1 MTKSQPTN
9 PSKGIVP
16 ASGMRAT
23 LHAVSF
29 WVLAILLAFFLAA
42 ASAPSPLYGI
52 YQKLWHF
59 SPVVLTEI
67 YAAYALG
74 ALLALLATG
83 RLSDHLGRR
92 PVLVVALLI
101 QIAGMGAFIAAQG
114 VGMLFAGRVLQGVGT
129 GVASAAI
136 SAWLLDLQPADNP
149 RLGSIV
155 GGIAPMAGL
164 AIGALVSGLLVQYG
178 PDPRQLVFWVLL
190 ILYALALPAT
200 FVMPDRV
207 ERTPGWLQSMSPRLG
222 VPPSARAQFA
232 AMAPSLV
239 AMWALAGLYLSLG
252 PSLAV
257 ALLRTDSH
265 VAGGLVIL
273 ALMGAGA
280 VASALVPLAEARF
293 LVIRGSAL
301 LVIGVGLTLLAVVFH
316 FAAGLYIGSF
326 VAGLGFGPAFSGVF
340 RSLAP
345 LAPPD
350 KRSALISSIY
360 LTIYVSF
367 SIPAIL
373 AGIAVGRFGLID
385 TALGFGLV
393 VMALGT
399 ITTVAMLRRG
409 QAAVSAT

>member
-1 MTKSQPTN
+1 MTRSGQKKRN
-9 PSKGIVP
+9 PRQRYGVRTGSL
-16 ASGMRAT
+16 RT
-23 LHAVSF
+23 VSF
-29 WVLAILLAFFLAA
+29 WVLATLLVFFLAA

-67 YAAYALG
+67 YAVYALG
-74 ALLALLATG
+74 ALLALLTTG

-92 PVLVVALLI
+92 PVLVSALLM
-101 QIAGMGAFIAAQG
+101 QMAGMAAFIAAQG
-114 VGMLFAGRVLQGVGT
+114 TGMLFVGRVLQGIGT
-129 GVASAAI
+129 GIASAAI

-164 AIGALVSGLLVQYG
+164 ATGALLSGLLVQYA
-178 PDPRQLVFWVLL
+178 PEPRQFVFWALL
-190 ILYALALPAT
+190 VIYALALPAT
-200 FVMPDRV
+200 FFMPDLV
-207 ERTPGWLQSMSPRLG
+207 QRTPGWLESMRPQLG
-222 VPPSARAQFA
+222 VPPSARRQFA

-257 ALLRTDSH
+257 ALLRSDSH

-280 VASALVPLAEARF
+280 VASAFVPLAEARY
-293 LVIRGSAL
+293 LVVRGSAL
-301 LVIGVGLTLLAVVFH
+301 LVVGVGLTLVAVALR
-316 FAAGLYIGSF
+316 FAAGLYVGSF

-350 KRSALISSIY
+350 KRSALVSSIY
-360 LTIYVSF
+360 LSIYVSF
-367 SIPAIL
+367 SVPAIL
-373 AGIAVGRFGLID
+373 AGIAVGRFGLIS
-385 TALGFGLV
+385 TALGFGLI

-399 ITTVAMLRRG
+399 MTTIAMLRRG
-409 QAAVSAT
+409 EPAVSVT